1 MVFLAIFDVYKE
13 IVKKELVIKNG
24 DPKIINLITNLL
36 NKKVSERICSLEKA
50 KKLAIFQDFN
60 WNELID
66 LSMKPSYIPKI
77 TPLKSFKENNIKYL
91 NIVKQELAKKA
102 NEGDDDSLLSSYES
116 DDDKDIEYDPNWAD
130 IF

>member
-1 MVFLAIFDVYKE
+1 M
-13 IVKKELVIKNG
+13 
-24 DPKIINLITNLL
+24 
-36 NKKVSERICSLEKA
+36 SERICSLEKA